1 MIKTQNN
8 VTSRTHSVKQKA
20 LQSFYYSLNCF
31 SSPLPLTFYIQYL
44 QYIVTLITLYL
55 RNDVKSWKREG
66 EQDLRKSS

>member
-8 VTSRTHSVKQKA
+8 VTSRTHSVEQKA
-20 LQSFYYSLNCF
+20 LQSFYYSLNSF

-55 RNDVKSWKREG
+55 RNDVKFWKRED
-66 EQDLRKSS
+66 EQDLRKLS